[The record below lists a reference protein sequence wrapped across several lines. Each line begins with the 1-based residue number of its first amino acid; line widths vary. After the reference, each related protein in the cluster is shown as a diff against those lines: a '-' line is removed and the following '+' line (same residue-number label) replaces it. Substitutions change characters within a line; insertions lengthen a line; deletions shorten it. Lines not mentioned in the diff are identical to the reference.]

1 MNDKM
6 KNLAVRT
13 LSGLVLVAVMLGAVV
28 WSPIS
33 FGLLLAVLLVGG
45 MLEFYA
51 LAAAK
56 GARPQRA
63 LGTVLGLLLFCLFYL
78 PVIPDAPKAFGD
90 WWLAAVGAPLLL
102 SVPAML
108 ICELYRK
115 SADPVASVG
124 TTLLGICYVAVPL
137 VCFGW
142 LVSSLAVPAA
152 AGWSPWIAVAYLC
165 IIWANDVFA
174 YLVGMALGRHRLF
187 ERLSPKKSW
196 EGFFGGLA
204 GAVAV
209 GIAAGW
215 LFGGNLWAWGGLA
228 LVVAATGVL
237 GDLTESMFKRAAG
250 VKDSGRSIP
259 GHGGVLD
266 RFDAVL
272 LSAPFALIYLLFC
285 RWALGIELLVC

>member
-13 LSGLVLVAVMLGAVV
+13 LSGLVLVAVMLAAVV
-28 WSPIS
+28 WSPMS
-33 FGLLLAVLLVGG
+33 FGILLAVLLVGG
-45 MLEFYA
+45 ILEFYA
-51 LAAAK
+51 VAAAK
-56 GARPQRA
+56 GARPQRI
-63 LGTVLGLLLFCLFYL
+63 LGTVVGLALFCLFYL
-78 PVIPDAPKAFGD
+78 PVIPDAPNVLGD
-90 WWLAAVGAPLLL
+90 WWLAPVGVLLL
-102 SVPAML
+102 LTVPAML

-115 SADPVASVG
+115 NPDPAASVG

-142 LVSSLAVPAA
+142 LGSPLLTDAA
-152 AGWSPWIAVAYLC
+152 AGWYPWIAVAYLC
-165 IIWANDVFA
+165 IIWTNDVFA

-204 GAVAV
+204 GAAAV
-209 GIAAGW
+209 GVLAGR
-215 LFGGNLWAWGGLA
+215 LLGGNLWAWGGLA

-237 GDLTESMFKRAAG
+237 GDLAESMFKRAAG

-285 RWALGIELLVC
+285 RYALGIELFVC